1 MGYGLILNFL
11 KILLR
16 NINSPLKN
24 TFRGLSVC
32 FATVENPRFYR
43 GKKKA

>member
-1 MGYGLILNFL
+1 MISVVQIQIKTGYLLVGDILFN
-11 KILLR
+11 
-16 NINSPLKN
+16 
-24 TFRGLSVC
+24 C

>member
-1 MGYGLILNFL
+1 MKLIITEKPSVAKSIASALGASSRADGY
-11 KILLR
+11 
-16 NINSPLKN
+16 
-24 TFRGLSVC
+24 C